1 MALGQHT
8 RWGGTGSEQGL
19 LAGSVIGLLLSLLT
33 KRVEYLV
40 LLLVEQ

>member
-19 LAGSVIGLLLSLLT
+19 LAGSVIGLLSLLT